1 MSCNHL
7 LNGWKYRQNRNVLL
21 GIQNCNSKDLLLGHI
36 YKLPSA
42 KCSDGLLGTFLNL
55 VLAAGRLEKAFPEL
69 LLILS
74 FNLVSVVLSV

>member
-1 MSCNHL
+1 M

-21 GIQNCNSKDLLLGHI
+21 GIQHCPSKDSLLDRT

-42 KCSDGLLGTFLNL
+42 KYSNGLLGTFLNA

-69 LLILS
+69 LLILH
-74 FNLVSVVLSV
+74 FNLVSLVLNV